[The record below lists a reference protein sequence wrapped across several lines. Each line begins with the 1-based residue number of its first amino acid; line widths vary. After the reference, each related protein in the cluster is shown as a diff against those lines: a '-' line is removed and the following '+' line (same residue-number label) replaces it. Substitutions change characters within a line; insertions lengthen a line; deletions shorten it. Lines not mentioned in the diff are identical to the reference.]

1 MNLNRWTIVGI
12 MLAFCVAGCSET
24 TNVFISV
31 FDSADS
37 GANDESTG
45 AVDLVGTWSMVP
57 ESEEGSI
64 TFNNDGTFELVD
76 GEETA
81 RGTYRVSDDFL
92 QLVIYEGYY
101 TDTIIFVFSI
111 TGDLM
116 ILTSD
121 DDTVT
126 FERV

>member
-1 MNLNRWTIVGI
+1 MNFKRWTIVGI

-31 FDSADS
+31 VNSADTGIS
-37 GANDESTG
+37 NAPAGAGDI
-45 AVDLVGTWSMVP
+45 VGTWSMVS

-92 QLVIYEGYY
+92 QLVLDDYY
-101 TDTIIFVFSI
+101 TIIFVFSI
-111 TGDLM
+111 TGDTM
-116 ILTSD
+116 MLTNE
-121 DDTVT
+121 DDTNI